1 MPSYADAEQFYT
13 IMGEGFQRMAADP
26 QALTDFQRRR
36 MTVLLRTTDPETA
49 TLIDGRVNPVQ
60 ISFGAA
66 AGNADLALVMP
77 GDLLHEIL
85 MERASIKSSFMSG
98 SIQVSGNV
106 FRAMQL
112 ADLFHQ
118 IQRVY
123 PQVRRDLGFDG
134 V

>member
-1 MPSYADAEQFYT
+1 MPAYTDAEQFYT
-13 IMGEGFQRMAADP
+13 IMDLGFQRMAADP
-26 QALTDFQRRR
+26 QALADFQGRR
-36 MTVLLRTTDPETA
+36 MTVLLQTTTPETA
-49 TLIDGRVNPVQ
+49 TLIDGRANPVQ

-66 AGNADLALVMP
+66 AGKTDLGLTMP

-123 PQVRRDLGFDG
+123 PQVRRDLSLDG
-134 V
+134 G